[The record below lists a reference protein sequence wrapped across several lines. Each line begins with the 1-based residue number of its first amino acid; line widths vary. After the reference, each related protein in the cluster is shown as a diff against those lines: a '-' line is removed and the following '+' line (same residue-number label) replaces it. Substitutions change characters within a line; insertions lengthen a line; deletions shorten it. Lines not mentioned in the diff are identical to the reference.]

1 LKLVF
6 PHGDAEGRSQ
16 TGVLV
21 CVVSALYTRLW
32 LGVAVQASLYKLNLA
47 LDLVE
52 LGICLE
58 VVSLM
63 Q

>member
-1 LKLVF
+1 MKEFQL
-6 PHGDAEGRSQ
+6 DI
-16 TGVLV
+16 LV
-21 CVVSALYTRLW
+21 CVVSAFYTRLW
-32 LGVAVQASLYKLNLA
+32 LGVAIQASLYKLNLA

-58 VVSLM
+58 VVSPM